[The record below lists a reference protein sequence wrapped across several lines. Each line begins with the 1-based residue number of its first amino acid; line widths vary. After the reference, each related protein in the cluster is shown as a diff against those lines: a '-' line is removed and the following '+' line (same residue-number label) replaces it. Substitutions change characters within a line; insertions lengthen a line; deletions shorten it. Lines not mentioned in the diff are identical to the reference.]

1 MAMERIIVGI
11 DKDWLTVGDICNY
24 MDVSAFVVT
33 SQLRS
38 GGLPAVKFGREW
50 RIARQ
55 DFEDWINAQRIQRPS
70 AEDGRSGDAKK

>member
-1 MAMERIIVGI
+1 MERIIVAI
-11 DKDWLTVGDICNY
+11 EKDWLSVADICEY

-33 SQLRS
+33 SQLRA

-55 DFEDWINAQRIQRPS
+55 DFEDWINTQR
-70 AEDGRSGDAKK
+70 AESEASSVRAGAERF